1 LFQPSEDSVTN
12 RHLIAAC
19 VALLTV
25 PTWAWAQNAKETL
38 IVAGPRTPESAELEY
53 PATEAVH
60 EMRRNIY
67 ERLLAYEMITNK
79 DGVRVENFDKLTGA
93 LAESWDVAPDS
104 KSITFHLRPA
114 KAGNGDVLTADD
126 VMWTFDRG
134 WHLKAT
140 FYWYMT
146 QVLKISDY
154 GHAFH
159 KLDDHTVQ
167 VTVPYPSPLLARLW
181 VNNDLGIID
190 STEAKKHLTE
200 DDPWGARW
208 MSMHS
213 CSFAPYDILTYTN
226 GQQVVYAANENYFR
240 GPPPLKRIVFR
251 EMPTS
256 SNRVASL
263 QAGAVDVAE
272 WLLPREL
279 SLLQNAP
286 GVKVWKVFGNYIHR
300 IDIYNVNPPFS
311 DVRVRQAM
319 NYLVPR
325 DAIAKSVYY
334 GTARPT
340 QSPVSEIYP
349 AFTDTDFPYSY
360 DPEKAKKLLAEAG
373 LANGFKTEL
382 GYRTGD
388 EIEEQIAVI
397 LKTSF
402 AQAGIDL
409 QLEKMPGSSLV
420 SKYTKGELPMYFLRD
435 MAIVPDAAYVANLY
449 VNSASMADY
458 VHYKNTTVDDL
469 INKALTS
476 TDEAKREADMQRVQ
490 HIVVEEAPWIFLF
503 NPGYQLATRTDVKG
517 YSWYTPNG
525 NAWYDFSKQ

>member
-1 LFQPSEDSVTN
+1 MKFQ
-12 RHLIAAC
+12 HLLAAFL
-19 VALLTV
+19 VLSASQSL
-25 PTWAWAQNAKETL
+25 AWAQSKTETL
-38 IVAGPRTPESAELEY
+38 IIAGPRTPESAELEY

-67 ERLLAYEMITNK
+67 ERLLAYEMVTNK
-79 DGVRVENFDKLTGA
+79 DGVSVENFDKLTGA
-93 LAESWDVAPDS
+93 LAESWDLSPDS
-104 KSITFHLRPA
+104 KSITFHLRQA

-126 VMWTFDRG
+126 LMWTFDRG

-146 QVLKISDY
+146 QVLKITDPAA
-154 GHAFH
+154 AFH

-167 VTVPYPSPLLARLW
+167 VTIPYPSPLLARLW

-190 STEAKKHLTE
+190 STEAKKHLTD

-208 MSMHS
+208 MSTHS

-240 GPPPLKRIVFR
+240 GAPKLKRIVFR

-256 SNRVASL
+256 SNRLASL
-263 QAGAVDVAE
+263 EAGAIDGAE

-279 SLLQNAP
+279 SLLQSAP
-286 GVKVWKVFGNYIHR
+286 GVKVWRVFGNYIHR
-300 IDIYNVNPPFS
+300 IDIYNVNPPFN
-311 DVRVRQAM
+311 DVRVRQAL

-325 DAIAKSVYY
+325 DAIEKSVYY

-340 QSPVSEIYP
+340 RSPVSEIYP
-349 AFTDTDFPYSY
+349 AFTESDFPYTY
-360 DPEKAKKLLAEAG
+360 DPAKAKKLLAEAG
-373 LANGFKTEL
+373 LEKGFKTQL
-382 GYRTGD
+382 AYRTGD

-397 LKTSF
+397 LKSSF
-402 AQAGIDL
+402 AQAGIEL
-409 QLEKMPGSSLV
+409 ELEKMPSSSMV

-458 VHYKNTTVDDL
+458 VHYKNTEVDDL

-476 TDEAKREADMQRVQ
+476 TDEAQREKDMEHVQ
-490 HIVVEEAPWIFLF
+490 HVVVEEAPWIFLF

-525 NAWYDFSKQ
+525 NAWYDFYKQ